1 MANFRP
7 SGISVYIRQDLD
19 EGAARSGTTLIIDPI
34 ITADGHRVTMSD
46 IGDICFAKIDQ
57 GTSNEEI
64 ISFTGITDNTST
76 YTLTGCVWG
85 YNFYNGTG
93 SVAANQKKHISGS
106 KIIITNDDHF
116 LNLQYVNVDSAQTIV
131 GAKTFTVTP
140 QSNGGNPTTSTDLVI
155 KSYVDALV
163 LGTLTTINV
172 IVPGKAGETV
182 SAGNLLYFDETDNEW
197 KKTDADTASTV
208 ENVLLGIAQGAGTD
222 GNAITNGILLQG
234 VDSHQS
240 GLTEGDP
247 EYASNTAGSISS
259 TPGTT
264 EVTVGIAKSTTE
276 LYFNPRFNQQ
286 LTENQQDALAGT
298 SGTPSAANPF
308 VTNDDTAENTASK
321 LVRRKSDGTIDGAKE
336 QIELPAYRDL
346 VAGDIL
352 KLINDA
358 GVAKVDRLMGFNGSS
373 INGLATAGGDD
384 IAAKVFE
391 ISSNKYLLLY
401 LQNSGSSD
409 IATAVVVSVSGN
421 TLSLGSPANFA
432 TGSEIG
438 DVDAIKLE
446 DDKVLIGYTKSA
458 TTPVSTTYAVIG
470 TITGTSIA
478 YGSVLTVETTSNNL
492 SSQPSSFKS
501 ALSLLEENKVLFV
514 FMGRDGSSW
523 VPRTTILSISGTTVS
538 ANAITSLGG
547 TSYAGYNKISLA
559 NLSSTKVVMLLSK
572 GGGWTYAFTISI
584 SGTTVTL
591 SDAESLQSFGSN
603 NSNNIIALSDSLA
616 LVVYQSTGTTT
627 TLYYDIISISG
638 TTISIVSQNT
648 ITSALAGDFGLS
660 AYLRGNLAYIYS
672 PYDAKVWKFQVFG
685 SSIYLKNVYT
695 LSSLGGVNEITK
707 SLLCF
712 DTANNRLAFFKGYE
726 SPTRGL
732 TVQFGYPDYD
742 EFIGLSDATYLTGAG
757 VQIKDVVGGQTSLIT
772 ANEYGITYGG
782 AIAPYLSTGTYQK
795 IGRAKSST
803 DMLIAE
809 NN

>member
-1 MANFRP
+1 MSLVKVAALFETSLQAKIAPAATTMTLVNGTDKDGNTL
-7 SGISVYIRQDLD
+7 SGLYGLVID
-19 EGAARSGTTLIIDPI
+19 EGSANEEFVIGTV
-34 ITADGHRVTMSD
+34 A
-46 IGDICFAKIDQ
+46 
-57 GTSNEEI
+57 GTSVTAMIRDIDVSNPDVAG
-64 ISFTGITDNTST
+64 TGKDHRRGASVKITDYPFLGQLAKLFTS
-76 YTLTGCVWG
+76 G
-85 YNFYNGTG
+85 GTIE
-93 SVAANQKKHISGS
+93 SL
-106 KIIITNDDHF
+106 ITF
-116 LNLQYVNVDSAQTIV
+116 LNTARPKLDSDVDTLNDTEFVTKGELSRTALGALTNNRLVEAGNAGATI
-131 GAKTFTVTP
+131 
-140 QSNGGNPTTSTDLVI
+140 
-155 KSYVDALV
+155 
-163 LGTLTTINV
+163 
-172 IVPGKAGETV
+172 
-182 SAGNLLYFDETDNEW
+182 SAGNLVYLDIADSKW
-197 KKTDADTASTV
+197 KLADATNPAKCQ
-208 ENVLLGIAQGAGTD
+208 NVQLGIAQGAGTD
-222 GNAITNGILLQG
+222 GNPISGG
-234 VDSHQS
+234 VLRRGLDNHQT
-240 GLTEGDP
+240 GLSTGA
-247 EYASNTAGSISS
+247 YYVSNTPGAISS
-259 TPGTT
+259 TPGTY
-264 EVTVGIAKSTTE
+264 EVTIGSYFSATE
-276 LYFNPRFNQQ
+276 LYFDTRFNQQ
-286 LTENQQDALAGT
+286 ITEDEQDALAGT
-298 SGTPSAANPF
+298 SGTPSASNKY

-321 LVRRKSDGTIDGAKE
+321 LVRRKSDGTIDGTKE
-336 QIELPAYRDL
+336 QIELPAYRNL
-346 VAGDIL
+346 VAGNIL

-358 GVAKVDRLMGFNGSS
+358 GVAKVDKLMGFNGSV

-446 DDKVLIGYTKSA
+446 DDKVLIVYTKSSTA
-458 TTPVSTTYAVIG
+458 PASTTYAVIG

-492 SSQPSSFKS
+492 NSQPSAFKS
-501 ALSLLEENKVLFV
+501 ALSLLEANKALFV

-523 VPRTTILSISGTTVS
+523 VPRATILSISGTTVS

-547 TSYAGYNKISLA
+547 TSYAGYDAISLA
-559 NLSSTKVVMLLSK
+559 NLSSTKVVMLLSNA
-572 GGGWTYAFTISI
+572 GSWTYAFTISI

-603 NSNNIIALSDSLA
+603 NGNNIIALSDSLA
-616 LVVYQSTGTTT
+616 LAVYQSTASAT

-660 AYLRGNLAYIYS
+660 AYLCGNLAYIYS
-672 PYDAKVWKFQVFG
+672 PYDAKVWKFQVSD
-685 SSIYLKNVYT
+685 SSIFLKNVYT

-726 SPTRGL
+726 STTRGL

-742 EFIGLSDATYLTGAG
+742 EFIGLSDATYLAGAD
-757 VQIKDVVGGQTSLIT
+757 VQIKDVVGGQTGLV
-772 ANEYGITYGG
+772 AGNQYGITYGG
-782 AIAPYLSTGTYQK
+782 AIASYLGTGTYQK
-795 IGRAKSST
+795 IGKAKSST
-803 DMLIAE
+803 EMLIAE